1 MPTIKTGEV
10 NLEYYVEG
18 AGPPLLL
25 IRGFTADCSNWS
37 DRFLQPLQER
47 FTCIR
52 FSNRGTGLSDKPA
65 EPTTIRQM
73 AGDAVA
79 LMDAL
84 DIERAHIFGVS
95 MGGMIAQEIVLNY
108 ADRVNGLVLGC
119 TTPGGENAV
128 AAGPDVIALI
138 SREPGLSPRDQKRM
152 SWPAIV
158 SPEFIDSD
166 EDFLEEM
173 LRLSLVNPT
182 PLATVVQQMAAI
194 RQFDTF
200 DRLPQIKIPT
210 LVIHGDS
217 DRLLP
222 HDNGALIAGQIAGA
236 EMKTLAGA
244 GHVFFWEKPT
254 ESAEAISE
262 FLARIPQTA

>member
-1 MPTIKTGEV
+1 MPIIKAGDID
-10 NLEYYVEG
+10 LEYYVEG

-52 FSNRGTGLSDKPA
+52 FSNRGTGRSDKPA
-65 EPTTIRQM
+65 EATTIRQM
-73 AGDAVA
+73 ADDAVA
-79 LMDAL
+79 LLDAL
-84 DIERAHIFGVS
+84 DIERAHVFGVS
-95 MGGMIAQEIVLNY
+95 MGGMIAQEIALNH
-108 ADRVNGLVLGC
+108 AERVNGLVLGC

-128 AAGPDVIALI
+128 APSPDVMALI
-138 SREPGLSPRDQKRM
+138 TPEPGLSPVDQMRKAR
-152 SWPAIV
+152 PALM
-158 SPEFIDSD
+158 SPEFIDGA

-182 PLATVVQQMAAI
+182 PLATVVQQMTAV
-194 RQFDTF
+194 REFDAS
-200 DRLPQIKIPT
+200 DRLPQVKTPT

-222 HDNGALIAGQIAGA
+222 HDNGVLIAGQIAGA
-236 EMKTLAGA
+236 ELKTVAGV
-244 GHVFFWEKPT
+244 GHMFFWEKPA
-254 ESAEAISE
+254 ESAEAIAG
-262 FLARIPQTA
+262 FLARVPQAA